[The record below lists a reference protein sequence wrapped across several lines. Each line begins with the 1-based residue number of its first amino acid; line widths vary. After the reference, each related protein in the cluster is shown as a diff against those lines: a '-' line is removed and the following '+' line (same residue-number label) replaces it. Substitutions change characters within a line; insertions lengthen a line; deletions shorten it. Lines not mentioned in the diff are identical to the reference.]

1 MRRLLAACAFVAL
14 AAAPVWSQ
22 TPEQVERLATLGKV
36 WGFLKYY
43 HPAVATGT
51 VDWDLAVVTAVPT
64 VKAART
70 PREFQSAIQ
79 SLIDAAGVVPR
90 CGTASCASTPPDSVV
105 AGLDQRWL
113 RDEQLLG
120 AEVVRRLENIR
131 VNRHVGR
138 SRYIAYTNTAMFDA
152 DTAYN
157 SPEYPDE
164 GVRLLALYRFWNA
177 ARYFFPYMNVNDGN
191 WNAVLP
197 EFIPRLINAKDA
209 EQYHLTLLEL
219 TTRLHDAHVGGGSPQ
234 LVKTL
239 GGRFVW
245 FEAKS
250 VEGKIVVWKVLPSAP
265 PDAGGLKIGDVI
277 THIDG
282 VPVEQRRRNLAKYIA
297 AGNPVVFERKL
308 IAAVLRERADSVTY
322 TIERDGNVI
331 NQRVAMAMPAT
342 APTPNRTFPV
352 TALARMLPNSTIG
365 YINMGDINSDQVDSA
380 IAIVKNA
387 TGIVMDVRN
396 YPRGTMYQFAN
407 FFNPDARAFVKFTA
421 VDSTYPGAVRWRTS
435 LQAGQASG
443 NRDYYRGRIAIL
455 VDERTQSHAEF
466 SVMALRTSPE
476 NKVIGSQTAG
486 ADGNITRLTL
496 PGGFRTLFTGLG
508 VFYPNGKETQRVG
521 IVPDIEVR
529 PTLKGFRAG
538 RDEVLERAI
547 EYLTTGR

>member
-1 MRRLLAACAFVAL
+1 MRRLVAACALVAL
-14 AAAPVWSQ
+14 AAAPVWPQ
-22 TPEQVERLATLGKV
+22 TPDQVERLATLGKV

-51 VDWDLAVVTAVPT
+51 VNWDLAVVTAVPT

-70 PREFQSAIQ
+70 PSEFQSAIQ

-90 CGTASCASTPPDSVV
+90 CGTASCSSTPPDSVM

-113 RDEQLLG
+113 RDEKLLG
-120 AEVVRRLENIR
+120 AEVARRLENIR
-131 VNRHVGR
+131 VNRHVGK
-138 SRYIAYTNTAMFDA
+138 SRYIAYTITAMFDA

-157 SPEYPDE
+157 SPEYPEE

-250 VEGKIVVWKVLPSAP
+250 VDGKIAVWKLLPSAP

-297 AGNPVVFERKL
+297 AGNPAVFERKL
-308 IAAVLRERADSVTY
+308 IAAVLRESADSVTY
-322 TIERDGNVI
+322 TIERDGKVI
-331 NQRVAMAMPAT
+331 NQRVAMATPPT
-342 APTPNRTFPV
+342 APTPNSTFPV
-352 TALARMLPNSTIG
+352 TTLARMLPNSSIG

-407 FFNPDARAFVKFTA
+407 FFNPEARPFVKFTA

-435 LQAGQASG
+435 LQAGQTGG

-476 NKVIGSQTAG
+476 NRVIGSQTAG

-521 IVPDIEVR
+521 IVPDVEVR
-529 PTLKGFRAG
+529 PTLNGFRAG